1 MSSPATPMQ
10 LHNIS
15 SPISPNASMRRKS
28 KRRSIIGEK
37 AGSIPCSIIENQEQS
52 RHRRHSRGGSRNL
65 KISKTAT
72 VEGTAERRWT
82 KDELCQHYAQCM
94 KLHQE
99 NKINHKNAFDL
110 KLIEHMGEMILKDG
124 SLNFRVA
131 GGTIIAGAKIY
142 ASRVDAIHSD
152 IYRVLSSL
160 GSGEKDD
167 AEPDDG
173 ETDSQEPKSKKRKK
187 NSKILETNEANLRLN
202 MINTCVAVDGI
213 DRKHNTAID
222 AASCDSLKF
231 NNMPISDDGT
241 TLLFDYDFSSASD
254 ADMPTE
260 ENTSEVF
267 WELHKSLPQ
276 QTLMNNVPLCE
287 TFKNTSNINAM
298 FNLDQE
304 IKKTAEKASESL
316 SENEEIQDDF
326 SCAAADDADD
336 NIFAESNND
345 NNNEAME
352 DTVFETLPL
361 PSATTPM
368 DTTLTPAQLN
378 AVSPGDY
385 SYFKQSNV
393 LSVFEGNQHWNRHKS
408 KRTSARASSSNDDA
422 DDTVVKKKV
431 KKAARKIFSEDLEK
445 PTVSKKLQPQKCS
458 KQKLDALKANK
469 EFQVLQCKES
479 KSDILLGC
487 LVLRIVLEKLTMKKI
502 NFSGLTVSNSDKQVV
517 CNIRCAS
524 DEPCQQIVESSFE
537 DNDDFLGNEDQTQ
550 IGFPNY
556 TASDSVFPDFTQNNS
571 HHQAGQA
578 PDANNG
584 DYTALLEGDHLIS
597 QPRKVEKIP
606 IGFAKRAKRIDV
618 KRLKGAMWSL
628 LHKPTTERLPAPEH
642 QDETITNETDDS
654 QPADNELQTSVEPD
668 ISPKNDDFMFSDL
681 YKKLPSNMS
690 ESLSENLSVPLAF
703 TCLLHLANEK
713 QLKISHLTT
722 LSDLKI
728 SHGL

>member
-1 MSSPATPMQ
+1 
-10 LHNIS
+10 
-15 SPISPNASMRRKS
+15 MRRKS

-287 TFKNTSNINAM
+287 TFKNTSNINVSDIEISIYSIKAM

-326 SCAAADDADD
+326 SCAAADDVNKNPNFSTADD

-408 KRTSARASSSNDDA
+408 KRTSARASSSIRLKKIVFSDFLALFSEDDDA

-431 KKAARKIFSEDLEK
+431 K
-445 PTVSKKLQPQKCS
+445 
-458 KQKLDALKANK
+458 
-469 EFQVLQCKES
+469 
-479 KSDILLGC
+479 
-487 LVLRIVLEKLTMKKI
+487 IVLEKLTMKKI

-537 DNDDFLGNEDQTQ
+537 GELLNRNAKCTKDLVLRKQNRQKSSLATCIIKDNDDFLGNEDQTQ

-654 QPADNELQTSVEPD
+654 QPADNE
-668 ISPKNDDFMFSDL
+668 KNDDFMFSDL